1 MNHANVRWWG
11 AAAVLGAA
19 FALGRVGATR
29 PLLFALVLAAAA
41 GVAAIV
47 AARRAPRAALTAAVF
62 AVLVAGTKFR
72 MRDPTASL
80 DGDLDSQVMLEL
92 ALFAAAGCAVL
103 GAVRTLSRGG
113 RLDWNALKP
122 VGVEWALVAYA
133 LFAGTSALWS
143 PTPTLTLVRTGQL
156 FVVLAVGMA
165 LRRVRGP
172 SAVLEAVGMPLLVY
186 VGACAVAAK
195 LFPWAKG
202 TQVDY
207 LGFHR
212 FSWFSVHPIT
222 AATAAAA
229 AALFVVVDLSFAEDR
244 WRARR
249 FGVPTWSLLPPLLA
263 VLAATNSRGPLFAFV
278 AAVGA
283 LVLLRHLGRLGGALL
298 VAAVAGLV
306 LLVLVTGIT
315 PDDLMARVAGGG
327 GPLAKLLLRGQTAD
341 EVSGLT
347 GRTELWEAAE
357 QIIAANWRVGVGYQ
371 GSRGLLLAVEAWAAY
386 AHNALLQTLLD
397 LGVTGAALLFVPLL
411 LPLFSGS
418 LRDGAAGRAALR
430 GRGAAFAMT
439 VFLLVNSVSS
449 ESFAAAP
456 SFETLL
462 AFGCIL
468 SLERRAPRAVSARGV
483 AVAHPVRGPAR
494 GLAASAL

>member
-1 MNHANVRWWG
+1 MNHTAGRWGG

-19 FALGRVGATR
+19 LALGRVGATR
-29 PLLFALVLAAAA
+29 PLLFALVLAGLA
-41 GVAAIV
+41 GVAAV
-47 AARRAPRAALTAAVF
+47 AVARRTPRAALTMGVF

-80 DGDLDSQVMLEL
+80 GGDLDSQVMFEL

-103 GAVRTLSRGG
+103 GAMRSLGRGG
-113 RLDWNALKP
+113 RLEWRVVKP
-122 VGVEWALVAYA
+122 AGVEWPLVAYT
-133 LFAGTSALWS
+133 LFAGTSAFWS
-143 PTPTLTLVRTGQL
+143 PTPMLTLVRTAQL
-156 FVVLAVGMA
+156 FVVLLLGMA

-186 VGACAVAAK
+186 VGACAVTAK
-195 LFPWAKG
+195 LFTWAKG

-283 LVLLRHLGRLGGALL
+283 LLLLRHMGRLGGGLL
-298 VAAVAGLV
+298 VTAAAGLM
-306 LLVLVTGIT
+306 LLILVTGVT
-315 PDDLMARVAGGG
+315 PDDLMTRLGAGGG
-327 GPLAKLLLRGQTAD
+327 PIAKLLLRGQTAD

-347 GRTELWEAAE
+347 GRTELWEGAE
-357 QIIAANWRVGVGYQ
+357 RIIAANWVVGVGYQ
-371 GSRGLLLAVEAWAAY
+371 GSRALLLAVEAWAAY

-397 LGVTGAALLFVPLL
+397 LGVTGASLLFIPLL
-411 LPLFSGS
+411 RPLFSGS
-418 LRDGAAGRAALR
+418 LRAGAARAVLR
-430 GRGAAFAMT
+430 GRGAALTMT

-462 AFGCIL
+462 AFSCIL
-468 SLERRAPRAVSARGV
+468 SLERRAARKAPAQSRALAQ
-483 AVAHPVRGPAR
+483 AVRRPTR
-494 GLAASAL
+494 GLAASAV